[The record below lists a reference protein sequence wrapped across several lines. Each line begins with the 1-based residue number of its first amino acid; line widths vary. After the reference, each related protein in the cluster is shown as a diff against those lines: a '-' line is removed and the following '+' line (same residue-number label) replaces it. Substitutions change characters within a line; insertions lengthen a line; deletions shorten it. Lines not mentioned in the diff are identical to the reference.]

1 MKKRSKP
8 LLITGLLG
16 FTALF
21 FAANPAANAQSRYGK
36 TNHFGKNVYQTQ
48 YNSPYIGY
56 PHAGRTTGSTRYIQ
70 NNPYNG
76 YAPQPPKK
84 YKNIVHR
91 IQNRKALPYQIPAPL
106 PTPGNTFQSWV
117 NYEPH
122 YTFYPGDQLD
132 IVVSSA
138 PELSRSITV
147 GPDGRISMPMVPPF
161 MAAGRTL
168 GHIQNT
174 IRTHLATQLRDPTLT
189 VTPRAFAPAQVF
201 VGGNVNQPGT
211 YTLPGPVGVI
221 ETIFMAGGFRAGA
234 KSKQVA
240 VLRRAP
246 NGGMMMRPVN
256 IQNGLRNI
264 REYDDNM
271 QLRRGDIVFVPRTTL
286 AELGAFMQAI
296 RTTIPFDFNVS
307 YQFGN
312 TGGGTDPTL
321 LNNGT
326 STTITP

>member
-1 MKKRSKP
+1 MKKRTKP

-16 FTALF
+16 FTALI
-21 FAANPAANAQSRYGK
+21 FASSPAANAQTRYGK
-36 TNHFGKNVYQTQ
+36 TNHFGKNIHQAQHRT
-48 YNSPYIGY
+48 PYIGY
-56 PHAGRTTGSTRYIQ
+56 PHARPSPIIHNNFNGR
-70 NNPYNG
+70 
-76 YAPQPPKK
+76 YAPKPTKK
-84 YKNIVHR
+84 YKNFIDR
-91 IQNRKALPYQIPAPL
+91 IQNRKSLPYQIAAPL
-106 PTPGNTFQSWV
+106 PAPGNSFQRWV

-138 PELSRSITV
+138 PELSRSITI

-201 VGGNVNQPGT
+201 VGGSVGQPGT

-221 ETIFMAGGFRAGA
+221 ETIFMAGGFRPGA
-234 KSKQVA
+234 QSKQVA

-256 IQNGLRNI
+256 
-264 REYDDNM
+264 
-271 QLRRGDIVFVPRTTL
+271 
-286 AELGAFMQAI
+286 
-296 RTTIPFDFNVS
+296 
-307 YQFGN
+307 
-312 TGGGTDPTL
+312 
-321 LNNGT
+321 
-326 STTITP
+326 